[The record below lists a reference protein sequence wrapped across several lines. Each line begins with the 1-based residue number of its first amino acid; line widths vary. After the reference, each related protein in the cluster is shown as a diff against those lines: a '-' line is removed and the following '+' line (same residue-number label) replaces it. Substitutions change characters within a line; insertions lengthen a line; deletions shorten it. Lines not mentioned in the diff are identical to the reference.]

1 MTTLANYIT
10 YTRRLL
16 HDANANFWT
25 DSELTDYINAGRNR
39 VTADTGCS
47 RSLQSYSLISG
58 QESYV
63 FSSVLPLGSTTI
75 DVLNITLLWG
85 NMRVPM
91 NYMPFTE
98 FNSRMRVWQS
108 YTGRPVVFTVY
119 GQSTVY
125 VGPIPDQV
133 YVTEWDTVVSPT
145 TLVNSGDV
153 ETILFPYTEPVTYYA
168 AYMAKYKEQS
178 YQEAQ
183 MFHDEYKQ
191 KVLTAI
197 RSGMTRRLPTAYGG

>member
-1 MTTLANYIT
+1 MTTLSNYIT
-10 YTRRLL
+10 STRRLL
-16 HDANANFWT
+16 HDANANFWS

-39 VTADTGCS
+39 VTSDTGCS
-47 RSLQSYSLISG
+47 RALQSYSLIQG

-75 DVLNITLLWG
+75 DVLNLTLLWG

-98 FNSRMRVWQS
+98 FNAKMRVWQS
-108 YTGRPVVFTVY
+108 YQGRPVVFTVY

-125 VGPIPDQV
+125 VGPVPDMV
-133 YVTEWDTVVSPT
+133 YVTEWDTVVSPAP
-145 TLVNSGDV
+145 LVNATDV
-153 ETILFPYTEPVTYYA
+153 DTILFPYTEPVTYYA

-183 MFHDEYKQ
+183 LFHDEYKS
-191 KVLTAI
+191 KALTAI
-197 RSGMTRRLPTAYGG
+197 RSSMTRRLPSAYN